1 MAIAISN
8 QDRRIMG
15 DRVVIDAKVT
25 FSGTYPS
32 NGEPIAASDFDGLIQ
47 IDSCI
52 PHSQSAAGI
61 SVVFDS
67 ANSKLKVFDE
77 NDSTGVEAEFSGTCT
92 INHLVQITGK

>member
-1 MAIAISN
+1 
-8 QDRRIMG
+8 MG

-25 FSGTYPS
+25 FSGTYPAG
-32 NGEPIAASDFDGLIQ
+32 GEAIAYSDFDGLIQ
-47 IDSCI
+47 IDSVI

-77 NDSTGVEAEFSGTCT
+77 NDSSGVEAEFSGTCT
-92 INHLVQITGK
+92 INHLVQVTGK